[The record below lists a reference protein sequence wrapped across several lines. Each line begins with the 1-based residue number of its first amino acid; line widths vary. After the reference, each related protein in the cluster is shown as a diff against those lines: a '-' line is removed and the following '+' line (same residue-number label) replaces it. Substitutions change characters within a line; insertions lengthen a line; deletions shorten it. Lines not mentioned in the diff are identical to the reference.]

1 MTQLK
6 KRLEKLEKAQA
17 QNDPLQ
23 IAKGMLS
30 DADRDLLEKAGYDRA
45 AFDEAHMVVWF
56 RWEAALEAA
65 KAGMSYPLLVLSD
78 VFAKL

>member
-6 KRLEKLEKAQA
+6 KRLQKLERAQLKR
-17 QNDPLQ
+17 DPLQ

-30 DADRDLLEKAGYDRA
+30 DADRDLLEGLDYDRA
-45 AFDEAHMVVWF
+45 AFDEAHLIVWF

-65 KAGMSYPLLVLSD
+65 KAGLNYPLLVLSD
-78 VFAKL
+78 VYARL